1 VQQIAVARE
10 EVLAEEQG
18 VVSAVDELVADLSED
33 EFLIAL
39 PALRQA
45 FAMFPPRERGLIAER
60 LVSARGGGD
69 ARGLT
74 RKLAVDPVVMAAAM
88 ALEARV
94 EAALAREDLV
104 FGGES

>member
-1 VQQIAVARE
+1 M
-10 EVLAEEQG
+10 
-18 VVSAVDELVADLSED
+18 ADLNDD
-33 EFLIAL
+33 EFLVAL

-60 LVSARGGGD
+60 LVAARGGGD
-69 ARGLT
+69 ARELT
-74 RKLAVDPVVMAAAM
+74 RKLPVNPVAMAAAM

-104 FGGES
+104 FGEES